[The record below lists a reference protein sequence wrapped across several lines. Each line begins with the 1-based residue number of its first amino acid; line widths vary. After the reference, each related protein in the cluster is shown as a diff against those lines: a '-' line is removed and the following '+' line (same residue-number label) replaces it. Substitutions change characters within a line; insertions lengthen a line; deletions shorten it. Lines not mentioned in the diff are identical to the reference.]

1 VVPGTRYRVT
11 AAVRTAGLEHAGARV
26 VGFYIDAQGNR
37 LGETMRQ
44 TARVQTRGAWR
55 EVELVLD
62 GHAPRAAYLGLQVE
76 LVQPVADALHP
87 LGEHQVV
94 PSDVTGDAWFDDLAV
109 EQLPQVRVVSDSP
122 VGVVRS
128 SSAPGWTVAVRDLR
142 GERLVAQLSVYDA
155 NARRVAYQE
164 RPLDWGAAAQW
175 RWTPPLPGYG
185 HYRAVLKI
193 AYGSSAQGG
202 AAPPAVAQDSHAVL
216 WLPPAEPLAGGTA
229 SSDLSR
235 FALLAEDA
243 GTTTLEHLPDLVSA
257 LGLQTAVVSALARD
271 TAGAAIHERVE
282 VIARYL
288 DRAESS
294 GLRTEVSLHPLPDEL
309 HAGTDPGATLA
320 AVLGGPAER
329 WLGYLQPIVARD
341 GARVAAW
348 HLGGAATGA
357 AAEATAITA
366 KRLAELTERLRH
378 WTPEPRLVVP
388 GVITSVRPA
397 AAAQGTG
404 VGWQAVWPAGLTAGA
419 AWELSWAG
427 GGPERGA
434 HRRWVLDLPG
444 PEDLSHPQRVAEA
457 TQRVVA
463 AWEQQATA
471 VALDKPWVAES
482 NGAETRLTPDPVVGV
497 VAQAAR
503 RLAGF
508 RAAGR
513 LPLPDGLQA
522 VIFRAADTHRRGGPA
537 SAGETGLLVA
547 WNERAPA
554 DRSFIEVAWG
564 PDVRAV
570 DVWGNPAA
578 LVDVQAGQAEGGA
591 PLAGSGSRRVR
602 VPLGDTPVFITGVDA
617 RMLAFR
623 AGFNIDQP
631 FFPARQTPHAR
642 TLTLTNPW
650 PVAISGSLTFT
661 GPTGW
666 EAVPRHRH
674 DVYLSRPVELGLP
687 GLGFDPELLVERVP
701 SVDGAPDRVRA
712 VVNCVMTNRG
722 AEPVSLG
729 AFATLPGH
737 PRQERLIPRLGPG
750 EAVRRR
756 FVFNDAA
763 AALRDFDVSLGLRE
777 NGGAGV
783 LNARVGIDDVK

>member
-1 VVPGTRYRVT
+1 
-11 AAVRTAGLEHAGARV
+11 
-26 VGFYIDAQGNR
+26 
-37 LGETMRQ
+37 M
-44 TARVQTRGAWR
+44 
-55 EVELVLD
+55 
-62 GHAPRAAYLGLQVE
+62 
-76 LVQPVADALHP
+76 
-87 LGEHQVV
+87 
-94 PSDVTGDAWFDDLAV
+94 
-109 EQLPQVRVVSDSP
+109 
-122 VGVVRS
+122 
-128 SSAPGWTVAVRDLR
+128 
-142 GERLVAQLSVYDA
+142 
-155 NARRVAYQE
+155 
-164 RPLDWGAAAQW
+164 
-175 RWTPPLPGYG
+175 
-185 HYRAVLKI
+185 
-193 AYGSSAQGG
+193 
-202 AAPPAVAQDSHAVL
+202 
-216 WLPPAEPLAGGTA
+216 
-229 SSDLSR
+229 
-235 FALLAEDA
+235 
-243 GTTTLEHLPDLVSA
+243 
-257 LGLQTAVVSALARD
+257 
-271 TAGAAIHERVE
+271 
-282 VIARYL
+282 
-288 DRAESS
+288 
-294 GLRTEVSLHPLPDEL
+294 
-309 HAGTDPGATLA
+309 
-320 AVLGGPAER
+320 
-329 WLGYLQPIVARD
+329 
-341 GARVAAW
+341 
-348 HLGGAATGA
+348 
-357 AAEATAITA
+357 
-366 KRLAELTERLRH
+366 
-378 WTPEPRLVVP
+378 
-388 GVITSVRPA
+388 
-397 AAAQGTG
+397 
-404 VGWQAVWPAGLTAGA
+404 
-419 AWELSWAG
+419 
-427 GGPERGA
+427 
-434 HRRWVLDLPG
+434 LDLPG

-522 VIFRAADTHRRGGPA
+522 VIFRAADAHRRGGPA

-666 EAVPRHRH
+666 EAVPRQQNFAIPAGATATFPVTLRFPVSVQAGMDLLTVRVRFTARGRH

-701 SVDGAPDRVRA
+701 SVDGGPDRVRA